1 MSDSKDKMLPFS
13 RFAAR
18 LGRGRRIRRGDTL
31 LDTADPESAV
41 RALPVDEFYYL
52 IAERGLPEAQ
62 DLLVLGS
69 PEQVQMILDMEI
81 WDRDRITP
89 AKMSTWLAAM
99 VEAPF
104 ERIYEWVRGLD
115 IELVAVMLRG
125 RMTLYDLTM
134 GEEPETDP
142 EGTLFKT
149 PDGFFMIDATGTA
162 DEQRV
167 THALLVS
174 LYNAD
179 INFARRVLVSL
190 QAELDSDLEESAFR
204 WRAGR
209 LADLGF
215 VDYYEALEVYAILDP
230 NSVKIGEAAG
240 QRVRPLADEFAQ
252 RSQASDALRMPT
264 ALAESMSSPKSRFA
278 RAVSALT
285 DDDQI
290 ADIHAALVA
299 LSNRVLSAERVTPS
313 DHEAIGDVLI
323 RMQATLDLALEY
335 ISRGKEEDECQAI
348 VTIPLVR
355 LFRAGVSLV
364 AKVGK
369 LAHAL
374 LSQNPF
380 SQADSA
386 LGLWEMQDAEVLEAL
401 AARRPAFPRL
411 LDDEPTSGL
420 RPFSSMADIAKATAR
435 VENIAAQL
443 ALLLALGVRPEMLGP
458 DNRDSLGIRDP
469 KAVDTGVLARTVL
482 VSRLLGHMQ
491 PGLVAL
497 TEIDVARFAR
507 LDFDVV
513 KRAIQTIVATT
524 PRGELP
530 RAAAAVAAS
539 WAASLNPLESVLV
552 TSSQD

>member
-1 MSDSKDKMLPFS
+1 MSDIKDKMLPFS

-31 LDTADPESAV
+31 LDTADPQAAV

-52 IAERGLPEAQ
+52 VAERGLPEAQ

-89 AKMSTWLAAM
+89 AKLSIWLAAL

-104 ERIYEWVRGLD
+104 ERVYEWVRGLD
-115 IELVAVMLRG
+115 IELVAVLLRE

-149 PDGFFMIDATGTA
+149 PDGFFMIDALGTA

-167 THALLVS
+167 THALVVS

-179 INFARRVLVSL
+179 INFARRVFVSL
-190 QAELDSDLEESAFR
+190 QAELSSDLEEHAFR

-215 VDYYEALEVYAILDP
+215 VDYYEALEVYAPLDP
-230 NSVKIGEAAG
+230 TTVKVGEAEG
-240 QRVRPLADEFAQ
+240 QRVRPAADEDTH

-264 ALAESMSSPKSRFA
+264 ALAQSLSSPKSRFA
-278 RAVSALT
+278 RAVASLT
-285 DDDQI
+285 DDDDI
-290 ADIHAALVA
+290 ADVHAALVA

-313 DHEAIGDVLI
+313 DHEIIGDVLV
-323 RMQATLDLALEY
+323 RMQATLDLAVEY
-335 ISRGKEEDECQAI
+335 LGRGQEEQEQAAI
-348 VTIPLVR
+348 VTVPLVR
-355 LFRAGVSLV
+355 LFRVGVSLA

-374 LSQNPF
+374 LEQNPF
-380 SQADSA
+380 SQADA
-386 LGLWEMQDAEVLEAL
+386 VLGLWETDDAEVLQAL
-401 AARRPAFPRL
+401 SAKRPLFPCV
-411 LDDEPTSGL
+411 LDAEPTTGT
-420 RPFSSMADIAKATAR
+420 RAFSSMSDIAKATAR
-435 VENIAAQL
+435 LEYIAAQL
-443 ALLLALGVRPEMLGP
+443 ALLLALGLRPDMLGP
-458 DNRDSLGIRDP
+458 DNRESLGIRDP
-469 KAVDTGVLARTVL
+469 KAIDTGVLARTVL
-482 VSRLLGHMQ
+482 VGRLLGHTQ
-491 PGLVAL
+491 PGLVPL

-507 LDFDVV
+507 LDFDVA
-513 KRAIQTIVATT
+513 KRAIETLAATT
-524 PRGELP
+524 PRGDLP
-530 RAAAAVAAS
+530 RAAAEVAQV
-539 WAASLNPLESVLV
+539 WADSLRPLQPVLTIGSV
-552 TSSQD
+552 D

>member
-1 MSDSKDKMLPFS
+1 MSDIKDKMLPFS

-31 LDTADPESAV
+31 LDTADPQAAV

-52 IAERGLPEAQ
+52 VAERGLPEAQ

-89 AKMSTWLAAM
+89 AKLSIWLAAL

-104 ERIYEWVRGLD
+104 ERVYEWVRGLD
-115 IELVAVMLRG
+115 IELVAVLLRE

-149 PDGFFMIDATGTA
+149 PDGFFMIDALGTA

-167 THALLVS
+167 THALVVS

-179 INFARRVLVSL
+179 INFARRVFVSL
-190 QAELDSDLEESAFR
+190 QAELSSDLEEHAFR

-215 VDYYEALEVYAILDP
+215 VDYYEALEVYAPLDP
-230 NSVKIGEAAG
+230 TTVKVGEAEG
-240 QRVRPLADEFAQ
+240 QRVRPAADEDTH

-264 ALAESMSSPKSRFA
+264 ALAQSLSSPKSRFA
-278 RAVSALT
+278 RAVASLT
-285 DDDQI
+285 DDDDI
-290 ADIHAALVA
+290 ADVHAALVA

-313 DHEAIGDVLI
+313 DHEIIGDVLV
-323 RMQATLDLALEY
+323 RMQATLDLAVEY
-335 ISRGKEEDECQAI
+335 LGRGQEEQEQAAI
-348 VTIPLVR
+348 VTVPLVR
-355 LFRAGVSLV
+355 LFRVGVSLA

-374 LSQNPF
+374 LEQNPF
-380 SQADSA
+380 SQADA
-386 LGLWEMQDAEVLEAL
+386 VLGLWETDDAEVLQAL
-401 AARRPAFPRL
+401 SAKRPLFPCV
-411 LDDEPTSGL
+411 LDAEPTTGT
-420 RPFSSMADIAKATAR
+420 RAFSSMSDIAKATAR
-435 VENIAAQL
+435 LEYIAAQL
-443 ALLLALGVRPEMLGP
+443 ALLLALGLRPDMLGP
-458 DNRDSLGIRDP
+458 DNRESLGIRDP
-469 KAVDTGVLARTVL
+469 KAIDTGVLARTVL
-482 VSRLLGHMQ
+482 VGRLLGHIQ
-491 PGLVAL
+491 PGLVPL

-507 LDFDVV
+507 LDFDVA
-513 KRAIQTIVATT
+513 KRAIETLAATT
-524 PRGELP
+524 PRGDLP
-530 RAAAAVAAS
+530 RAAAEVAQV
-539 WAASLNPLESVLV
+539 WADSLRPLQPVLTIGSV
-552 TSSQD
+552 D